1 MTMLCTLIRG
11 QMSYTFFQLG
21 AHVLLCQLLG
31 GQMSSYAI
39 FHRGAHVRGG
49 GGNVLHSFL
58 VEHCPK
64 VWNSVILLCIF
75 QCRFLSYAVFINIKS
90 QNITTTL
97 FYSTLL

>member
-49 GGNVLHSFL
+49 GGGNVLHSENIHDKSLNSKDMAIIFPLFL
-58 VEHCPK
+58 
-64 VWNSVILLCIF
+64 F
-75 QCRFLSYAVFINIKS
+75 FNIGKK
-90 QNITTTL
+90 T
-97 FYSTLL
+97 

>member
-11 QMSYTFFQLG
+11 QMSYTFSQLG

-49 GGNVLHSFL
+49 GG
-58 VEHCPK
+58 EM
-64 VWNSVILLCIF
+64 
-75 QCRFLSYAVFINIKS
+75 SYTRRVH
-90 QNITTTL
+90 
-97 FYSTLL
+97 

>member
-39 FHRGAHVRGG
+39 FHRGAHVRGE
-49 GGNVLHSFL
+49 NVLHSL
-58 VEHCPK
+58 AHLP
-64 VWNSVILLCIF
+64 LLTSMTPTIF
-75 QCRFLSYAVFINIKS
+75 SSAFCADALQM
-90 QNITTTL
+90 
-97 FYSTLL
+97 

>member
-39 FHRGAHVRGG
+39 FHRGADVRGG
-49 GGNVLHSFL
+49 K
-58 VEHCPK
+58 CPTLAFD
-64 VWNSVILLCIF
+64 ITIR
-75 QCRFLSYAVFINIKS
+75 QTIKRYYR
-90 QNITTTL
+90 L
-97 FYSTLL
+97 MKYSICSDTK

>member
-49 GGNVLHSFL
+49 R
-58 VEHCPK
+58 EM
-64 VWNSVILLCIF
+64 
-75 QCRFLSYAVFINIKS
+75 SYTLKIYMINR
-90 QNITTTL
+90 
-97 FYSTLL
+97 

>member
-39 FHRGAHVRGG
+39 FHRGHMS
-49 GGNVLHSFL
+49 GNVLHSF
-58 VEHCPK
+58 V
-64 VWNSVILLCIF
+64 N
-75 QCRFLSYAVFINIKS
+75 VFSGHYIRKIVKL
-90 QNITTTL
+90 QIHDC
-97 FYSTLL
+97 